1 MNGLEIAALLIIV
14 IFSLTGYIMGFLRVA
29 YSLAAWVI
37 AISFVTFATPYVTD
51 FLETNTNIKPAI
63 QESCEDYIAKLA
75 EEKISQEANSYHSET
90 QQEAGNSF
98 FLPESIMKEITGAAG
113 GLLADSGLYKEI
125 AGQVAHYILKGIAF
139 LLTMLIIGIVTFWIS
154 RMLDIVSRL
163 PIIRG
168 PNKALGAV
176 MGGIKGIIFVWLF
189 FFIVQLCSASELG
202 KQFLLY
208 INESVFLRF
217 LYENNILM
225 QILNI
230 FL

>member
-1 MNGLEIAALLIIV
+1 MFVSKKSVTYG
-14 IFSLTGYIMGFLRVA
+14 VA
-29 YSLAAWVI
+29 N
-37 AISFVTFATPYVTD
+37 VT
-51 FLETNTNIKPAI
+51 
-63 QESCEDYIAKLA
+63 
-75 EEKISQEANSYHSET
+75 
-90 QQEAGNSF
+90 
-98 FLPESIMKEITGAAG
+98 
-113 GLLADSGLYKEI
+113 KEI
-125 AGQVAHYILKGIAF
+125 AGQAAHYILKGIAF